1 MYYLYELQ
9 VDDGEYFQTLPENSI
24 FMFLRTGESWHPTG
38 SDSIK
43 AGTLF
48 VTHTQCTKNFKIS
61 IYHLIASRRRGSLY
75 IYLYFKNLALGTLHL
90 ELMTVRLLHFITT
103 QIIDKNEH

>member
-1 MYYLYELQ
+1 MYSQFAFQKQTASGHIHRESISDLGKVIKIEPTFQ

-43 AGTLF
+43 AGKLHMDWTDTQAVF
-48 VTHTQCTKNFKIS
+48 V
-61 IYHLIASRRRGSLY
+61 
-75 IYLYFKNLALGTLHL
+75 
-90 ELMTVRLLHFITT
+90 
-103 QIIDKNEH
+103 

>member
-61 IYHLIASRRRGSLY
+61 RGRRGSLY

-90 ELMTVRLLHFITT
+90 ELRTVRLLHFITT

>member
-1 MYYLYELQ
+1 MLIQRCDLLFQ

-43 AGTLF
+43 AGEF
-48 VTHTQCTKNFKIS
+48 TKILNKAKYDF
-61 IYHLIASRRRGSLY
+61 
-75 IYLYFKNLALGTLHL
+75 T
-90 ELMTVRLLHFITT
+90 
-103 QIIDKNEH
+103 

>member
-48 VTHTQCTKNFKIS
+48 VTIHSALKFFKI
-61 IYHLIASRRRGSLY
+61 L
-75 IYLYFKNLALGTLHL
+75 
-90 ELMTVRLLHFITT
+90 
-103 QIIDKNEH
+103 Q